1 MSVKTKAWIASCATS
16 GSGVWTS
23 DMGVLGVTLE
33 ARLSLDHR
41 DNEEEAEELTEPD
54 RARLTCQSW
63 IAEAKRLPRSALPC
77 FSSAESCT
85 GRPLIC
91 TVGIVRLDSF
101 FTVARETTGSRGCNA
116 P

>member
-33 ARLSLDHR
+33 ARLSWDHR
-41 DNEEEAEELTEPD
+41 DNDEEAEELTEPD

-63 IAEAKRLPRSALPC
+63 IAMTKRGTGDELNWPEEHEQDTLYAHFCEACQVK
-77 FSSAESCT
+77 
-85 GRPLIC
+85 
-91 TVGIVRLDSF
+91 
-101 FTVARETTGSRGCNA
+101 ARI
-116 P
+116 